1 MSRAKLQIA
10 TGKYTGDAG
19 AAKPV
24 TVGFKPDLIL
34 VKRGDA
40 TAPTTIKM
48 PGDLTHNISTELYLQ
63 SAALTTAILHPT
75 ETGFLVGISGFVNT
89 ASAVYYWLAIK
100 APKSFMFGG
109 GYQGSG
115 AIASITD
122 AQMLFTPDFL
132 WTMCTTHAVGFA
144 TFKQGNAADDGARFS
159 GLAAGASLVTA
170 MTPGGFDLSA
180 SADVNSASYRYLY
193 TAFKHH
199 PDCITSGEYIG
210 TGEGMDVALPFRPDA
225 LIVRNIDAAVGG
237 IIYTSGMQTDGVGAA
252 KMGAATT
259 LGGITITDA
268 GFSVTG
274 LTELSGL
281 GNRHKYFAFKAGSF
295 SERLARVAA

>member
-1 MSRAKLQIA
+1 MSRATLSIA
-10 TGKYTGDAG
+10 TGKYTGDSG
-19 AAKPV
+19 AAKTI

-40 TAPTTIKM
+40 TAAATIKM
-48 PGDLTHNISTELYLQ
+48 PGDLTHDTSTEFYLQ
-63 SAALTTAILHPT
+63 GAALTNSILHAT
-75 ETGFLVGISGFVNT
+75 ETGFVVGTSGFANT
-89 ASAVYYWLAIK
+89 AGAAYYWLAIK

-115 AIASITD
+115 APKSVTD

-132 WTMCTTHAVGFA
+132 WAMCTTHAVGYA
-144 TFKQGNAADDGARFS
+144 TFKQGNSADDGARLS
-159 GLAAGASLVTA
+159 ALIAGASLVTG
-170 MTPGGFDLSA
+170 MISGGFNVSA

-210 TGEGMDVALPFRPDA
+210 TGAGRDVALAFRPDV

-237 IIYTSGMQTDGVGAA
+237 IFYTSGMQTDGVGAA
-252 KMGAATT
+252 KMGNSTT
-259 LGGITITDA
+259 LGGITLTDA

-274 LTELSGL
+274 LTELSGS

-295 SERLARVAA
+295 SERLNRSAI